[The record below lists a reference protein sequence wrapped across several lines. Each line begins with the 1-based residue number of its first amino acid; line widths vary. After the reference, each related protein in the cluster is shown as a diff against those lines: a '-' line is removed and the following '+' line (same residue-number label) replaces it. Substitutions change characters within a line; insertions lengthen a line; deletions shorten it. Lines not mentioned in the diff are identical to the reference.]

1 MNNSHPGFK
10 LTSVPFERE
19 KCICMSTSTGT
30 DWTRI
35 LSDPDLVR
43 QIGKLLQ
50 TYREAPPAK
59 REEALVAAM
68 REVKANAAQS
78 NAASA
83 KSEPIPTPQAIPTPA
98 SQTPPFEPDL
108 FRPNWGSD
116 RRRHPRIKCFVA
128 VEIRVDDEVAPLW
141 GNLSNTSVGGCLVE
155 TATPV
160 PSGAK
165 VEVGLWVANGK
176 IWVKGFALNG
186 VVTRSGRTAGVRVR
200 FDTMNPA
207 ERDSLRQFLKFV
219 QDNTRASQSESSYLE
234 LLK

>member
-1 MNNSHPGFK
+1 
-10 LTSVPFERE
+10 
-19 KCICMSTSTGT
+19 MSTATGT

-50 TYREAPPAK
+50 TYREAPPEK
-59 REEALVAAM
+59 REQALLTAM
-68 REVKANAAQS
+68 RQVKADAVRAGAVS
-78 NAASA
+78 T
-83 KSEPIPTPQAIPTPA
+83 KSEPATTPQPVPTPT

-108 FRPNWGSD
+108 FHPNWGSD

-128 VEIRVDDEVAPLW
+128 VEIRVDDAVTPLW
-141 GNLSNTSVGGCLVE
+141 GNLANTSVGGCLVE

-160 PSGAK
+160 SPGAK

-176 IWVKGFALNG
+176 LWVKGLALNG
-186 VVTRSGRTAGVRVR
+186 IVTRSGRTAGVRVR
-200 FDTMNPA
+200 FDALSSA

-219 QDNTRASQSESSYLE
+219 QDTTRASQSENTYLQ

>member
-1 MNNSHPGFK
+1 
-10 LTSVPFERE
+10 
-19 KCICMSTSTGT
+19 MSTATGT

-59 REEALVAAM
+59 REEALLAAM
-68 REVKANAAQS
+68 REVKAHAAAQAG
-78 NAASA
+78 AASA
-83 KSEPIPTPQAIPTPA
+83 TAQPNPALEPVPTPT

-108 FRPNWGSD
+108 FSPNWSND

-128 VEIRVDDEVAPLW
+128 VEIRVDDEATPLW
-141 GNLSNTSVGGCLVE
+141 GNLANTSVGGCLVE

-160 PSGAK
+160 KPGAQVK
-165 VEVGLWVANGK
+165 VGLWVANGK
-176 IWVKGFALNG
+176 LWVKGFALNG
-186 VVTRSGRTAGVRVR
+186 VVQRSGRTAGVRVR
-200 FDTMNPA
+200 FDTMSPA

-219 QDNTRASQSESSYLE
+219 QESTRASQSENSYLQQ